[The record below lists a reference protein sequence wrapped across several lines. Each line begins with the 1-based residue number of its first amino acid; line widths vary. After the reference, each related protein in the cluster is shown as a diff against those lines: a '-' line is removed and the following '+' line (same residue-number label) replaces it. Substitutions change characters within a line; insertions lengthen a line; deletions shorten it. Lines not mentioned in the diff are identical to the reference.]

1 MMMNPTRLDQLNDC
15 DMHVK
20 RPMNAFMVWSR
31 AQRRKIALENPKMHN
46 SEISKRL
53 GTEWK
58 HLSETEKRPF
68 IEEAKRLR
76 ALHMKQHPD
85 YKYKPRRKPK
95 HVSKKQP
102 FPMPF
107 FQVPMDYLSLQRSF
121 FSQNPNVHASSLF
134 GSDPLAANLE
144 AARSAAAVAA
154 VAASGFDPMN
164 NPFANPFHVYGLKNL
179 PSPTT
184 ATSTSGSNVASLYSG
199 LIPRSNSHHET
210 ASSPS
215 LFSTSASSSFPN
227 SSLSSSLFRT
237 DRMSPTGTSSSGI
250 RGVFRPLAKHAT
262 SGKDT
267 SRQESR
273 EEEESRDVNVHSLQ
287 ETTCS
292 NSDASSPSPRNS
304 PNDQAYGSSSTT
316 TPSTSAIS
324 SSTSSHASLYN
335 QRVPHFP
342 ASHLL
347 EFYSQY
353 LSANGNLK
361 TPDMQFTREQ
371 SNVSEG
377 M

>member
-1 MMMNPTRLDQLNDC
+1 
-15 DMHVK
+15 
-20 RPMNAFMVWSR
+20 MVWSR

-58 HLSETEKRPF
+58 HLSESEKRPF

-121 FSQNPNVHASSLF
+121 FSQQHPGVHF
-134 GSDPLAANLE
+134 GNDPLSANLE

-154 VAASGFDPMN
+154 VASGFDPLS
-164 NPFANPFHVYGLKNL
+164 NPFANPFHVYGLKNPL
-179 PSPTT
+179 PTT
-184 ATSTSGSNVASLYSG
+184 ATSGSLYSS
-199 LIPRSNSHHET
+199 LIPRSSLEGVSTSSSSPLFST
-210 ASSPS
+210 ASSS
-215 LFSTSASSSFPN
+215 LATSSSSP
-227 SSLSSSLFRT
+227 SSLFRT
-237 DRMSPTGTSSSGI
+237 DVSSSPSGTPSSGV
-250 RGVFRPLAKHAT
+250 RGVFRPLAKHA
-262 SGKDT
+262 SAKESHRIAES
-267 SRQESR
+267 SRV
-273 EEEESRDVNVHSLQ
+273 EETRDVNVHSLQ

-304 PNDQAYGSSSTT
+304 PNDHALGTIPTT
-316 TPSTSAIS
+316 TA
-324 SSTSSHASLYN
+324 ASVSNHSGLYN
-335 QRVPHFP
+335 QRIPNFP

-353 LSANGNLK
+353 LSANGHHK
-361 TPDMQFTREQ
+361 PTEIPFPRES

-377 M
+377 V